1 MKHAKS
7 SPKPKEKMRFGTKMV
22 ILSMGGMVSYT
33 LLLALLAILDIF
45 LGTDIQMPSDWNGY
59 VFAFLTVEI
68 VSIAALRM
76 PEKVKSKSA
85 KDDEKEKNDEQRGSD
100 TEADQP

>member
-1 MKHAKS
+1 MKHAKEE
-7 SPKPKEKMRFGTKMV
+7 PKPKEKMRFGTKMV
-22 ILSMGGMVSYT
+22 IISMGGMVSYT

-45 LGTDIQMPSDWNGY
+45 LGTDIQMPTDWNGY

-76 PEKVKSKSA
+76 PEKVKSKYS
-85 KDDEKEKNDEQRGSD
+85 KDEKEDNSGERGTDQKTDE
-100 TEADQP
+100 P